1 MLYYSSEKIV
11 DVEKK
16 KNVTFDVILLQNW
29 HHVMLI
35 CNLITFYVHVSVVD
49 LTTTIDFV
57 VAAAAV
63 VVKFDFCSAADV
75 EVVKFWHVYVE
86 QWEVTDYYYSYPLLP
101 AAAELLLMIGVVEE
115 EGWE

>member
-49 LTTTIDFV
+49 LTIIIV
-57 VAAAAV
+57 VAA